1 MLLHMDVVLSR
12 VTSLTSCRQISA
24 EVDAD
29 IAVARAV
36 VAAVVVVVAVPAE
49 STVMAA
55 GSAHASIA
63 PALVAPSTH
72 ATAAVAEAATWKTSL
87 CINVLA
93 VLFLLVHVHCRVGH
107 FKLILFGVH
116 LHIQLL
122 LELSKGTP
130 VPRVA
135 TMTSLWPGTE

>member
-36 VAAVVVVVAVPAE
+36 VAAVVVGVAVPAE

-93 VLFLLVHVHCRVGH
+93 VLFLVHVHCRVGH

-122 LELSKGTP
+122 LDLSKGTP

-135 TMTSLWPGTE
+135 TVTSLWPGTE